1 MGFLVSGSIP
11 AVCRQRYTKFVPG
24 RRTSRDPH
32 LGLNA
37 NGQDRVAL
45 PAQPETQP
53 VAGHHRHH
61 GPCAGLSGH
70 RWGHGV
76 MLPLGRSSG
85 GTSNENRPPR
95 GGGIGRAMRFATSLR
110 RCRKQILKI
119 PDAQGASKILHHAWI
134 VPVDGHHLDTASWR
148 K

>member
-1 MGFLVSGSIP
+1 VGFLVSGSIP

-85 GTSNENRPPR
+85 GTSNENRPPPGWGDR
-95 GGGIGRAMRFATSLR
+95 QGHAIRHEPEKMPETNFENSGRSGGVKDSAPRLDRSSGW
-110 RCRKQILKI
+110 
-119 PDAQGASKILHHAWI
+119 AS
-134 VPVDGHHLDTASWR
+134 P
-148 K
+148 